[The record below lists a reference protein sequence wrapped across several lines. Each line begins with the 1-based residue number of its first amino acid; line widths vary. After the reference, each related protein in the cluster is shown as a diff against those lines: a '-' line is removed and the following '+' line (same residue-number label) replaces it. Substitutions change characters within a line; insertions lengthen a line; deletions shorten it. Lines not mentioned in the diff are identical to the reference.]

1 METLAMQS
9 TQEIRDMT
17 PEARL
22 AFLDQLASQVFE
34 GDSLVTRLADA
45 LDVSRQSWSHWHRN
59 PDKLPLWPILLLQE
73 WALRKRLSADLGR
86 LPGAG
91 ARSQTDAPGD
101 Q

>member
-1 METLAMQS
+1 MQS
-9 TQEIRDMT
+9 TQEIRDLT
-17 PEARL
+17 PEERL
-22 AFLDQLASQVFE
+22 KRLDELAEEVF
-34 GDSLVTRLADA
+34 GGTGLVGRVTEA
-45 LDVSRQSWSHWHRN
+45 LDMTRQNWSRWHRE
-59 PDKLPLWPILLLQE
+59 PRMIPAWSILLLQE